1 MNTLEDIRHKFCVAP
16 MMDKT
21 DRHCR
26 YFHRLMSKRAFLY
39 TEMLHSNAVIRGNKE
54 LLLKYNPKEHPLA
67 LQLGGSDP
75 DQLGEASAISEEFG
89 YTEVNL
95 NVGCPSSK
103 VQKGKFGAVLMKEPK
118 LVASCINKM
127 KKSTNIPVTVK
138 CRIGVDNMNTDKHL
152 DHFVEEVSSAGCD
165 TFIIHARKAWLSG
178 LSPKDNREI
187 PPLDYQ
193 RVYKLKDVFPNIN
206 FVINGGIKSI
216 NESIKHLQYVDGVMI
231 GREVYDN
238 PLLLTEVDSS
248 IFYEEKAVISR
259 SDILRK
265 LFPYLKEEVEQGT
278 KISHITRHLMGLF
291 RGFNGAK
298 NLRKL
303 LMSVND
309 QINPLENFESL
320 LKKEMI

>member
-1 MNTLEDIRHKFCVAP
+1 MNDLDNIQHKFCVAP

-26 YFHRLMSKRAFLY
+26 YFHRLMSNRAFLY

-54 LLLKYNPKEHPLA
+54 RLLKYNPKEHPLA
-67 LQLGGSDP
+67 IQLGGCDP
-75 DQLGEASAISEEFG
+75 VQLGEASAISEEFG

-118 LVASCINKM
+118 LVASCINQM

-138 CRIGVDNMNTDKHL
+138 CRIGVDNMNTDKNL
-152 DHFVEEVSSAGCD
+152 DHFVEEVSFAGCD
-165 TFIIHARKAWLSG
+165 TFIIHARKAWLNG

-193 RVYKLKDVFPNIN
+193 RVYKLKDSFPNIN
-206 FVINGGIKSI
+206 FVINGGINSI

-231 GREVYDN
+231 GREAYDN
-238 PLLLTEVDSS
+238 PLLLTEVDSR
-248 IFYEEKAVISR
+248 IFCDEKTVISR

>member
-75 DQLGEASAISEEFG
+75 GLLGEASAISEEFG

-138 CRIGVDNMNTDKHL
+138 CRIGVDNMNTDQHL

-193 RVYKLKDVFPNIN
+193 RVYKLKDSFPNIN

-231 GREVYDN
+231 GREAYDN